1 MGLAAARSIAEAH
14 GGLLWAET
22 TGIGGMIMCPRLPVA
37 G

>member
-1 MGLAAARSIAEAH
+1 MGLAAARSIADEH